1 MGEKKD
7 TNKRNNCSKNYIC
20 TAFSVRNSK
29 LKMCSFKSNSKQLM
43 KYKPMEN
50 FKSLCKLEFI
60 KAHLSKAWL
69 SGRVSAASC
78 IHELAAT
85 LRSRRCEL
93 SFHRWGFAGC
103 THPVCHCF
111 WCFWNVS
118 TLWLF
123 PSAQIQVL
131 CFSDLGNSNGKK
143 ERKRKAAENPLKVVE
158 TILTPTPL
166 LRMAHTLWARCVSN
180 TDQQICAFPSVGIYW
195 MTIPSI
201 ISVAGNP
208 AYIANLQHLHCLLL
222 ILITNVN
229 SPNRQHRVISEQNVA
244 YRRMQAK
251 RAATE
256 FKRFLKTGW

>member
-1 MGEKKD
+1 MKDPRGECWDNEFWVNLVLITVLFNCKWVLWKKKD

-50 FKSLCKLEFI
+50 FKSLCKLGFI

-85 LRSRRCEL
+85 LRSRHCEL

-118 TLWLF
+118 ALWLF

-131 CFSDLGNSNGKK
+131 CFSDLGNSNWKK

-158 TILTPTPL
+158 TILTPAPM
-166 LRMAHTLWARCVSN
+166 LRMAHTVS
-180 TDQQICAFPSVGIYW
+180 TLC
-195 MTIPSI
+195 
-201 ISVAGNP
+201 
-208 AYIANLQHLHCLLL
+208 
-222 ILITNVN
+222 
-229 SPNRQHRVISEQNVA
+229 
-244 YRRMQAK
+244 
-251 RAATE
+251 
-256 FKRFLKTGW
+256 